1 MELNFNT
8 LILALSKINK
18 LGRKRIF
25 KILSKIENLE
35 NFSFEE
41 TFKFLDIEKRISL
54 NEFKNF
60 YGNSI
65 IELNKIKKS
74 KIDIFN
80 IFENDQIS
88 FFKNKSFF
96 NNEYESIEFP
106 NQLFVLNKSNLKLKN
121 YKNIFTIIGTRNNSN
136 ESKLITQK
144 IVNYLV
150 KKNSIIV
157 SGLAKGID
165 AIAHQKVI
173 DLDGITIAILAN
185 GLDTIYPAENR
196 DLAKKIIKN
205 GMLVSEYP
213 FGLKAEKF
221 RLIERD
227 RIQAMIANDVVLIE
241 SKIDGGSMHAIKWAK
256 KLNKRI
262 WCFKI
267 NSSGN
272 MDLID
277 NYKKCISFKN
287 LEEFIE
293 KYNYNVSNK

>member
-1 MELNFNT
+1 MELNFNI
-8 LILALSKINK
+8 LILTLSKINK

-41 TFKFLDIEKRISL
+41 TFKFLDIEKIISL
-54 NEFKNF
+54 NKFKNF
-60 YGNSI
+60 YENNI

-88 FFKNKSFF
+88 FFKKKSFF
-96 NNEYESIEFP
+96 NNKYESIEFP

-196 DLAKKIIKN
+196 DLA
-205 GMLVSEYP
+205 
-213 FGLKAEKF
+213 
-221 RLIERD
+221 
-227 RIQAMIANDVVLIE
+227 
-241 SKIDGGSMHAIKWAK
+241 
-256 KLNKRI
+256 
-262 WCFKI
+262 
-267 NSSGN
+267 
-272 MDLID
+272 
-277 NYKKCISFKN
+277 
-287 LEEFIE
+287 
-293 KYNYNVSNK
+293 

>member
-96 NNEYESIEFP
+96 NNKYESIEFP

-121 YKNIFTIIGTRNNSN
+121 YKNI
-136 ESKLITQK
+136 L
-144 IVNYLV
+144 L
-150 KKNSIIV
+150 
-157 SGLAKGID
+157 
-165 AIAHQKVI
+165 
-173 DLDGITIAILAN
+173 
-185 GLDTIYPAENR
+185 
-196 DLAKKIIKN
+196 
-205 GMLVSEYP
+205 
-213 FGLKAEKF
+213 
-221 RLIERD
+221 
-227 RIQAMIANDVVLIE
+227 
-241 SKIDGGSMHAIKWAK
+241 
-256 KLNKRI
+256 
-262 WCFKI
+262 
-267 NSSGN
+267 
-272 MDLID
+272 
-277 NYKKCISFKN
+277 
-287 LEEFIE
+287 
-293 KYNYNVSNK
+293 